1 MIKVDELKGVI
12 AKRNLSQA
20 RVAKEIGI
28 SPKTFYEKMNRGIFC
43 SDEIYKMIQL
53 LQIEDPLNIFFA
65 KE

>member
-1 MIKVDELKGVI
+1 MIRVDELKGVI
-12 AKRNLSQA
+12 AKRNFSQA

-28 SPKTFYEKMNRGIFC
+28 APKTFYEKMSRGVFC